1 MSNTPSTTDP
11 DSHFRII
18 LNDALER
25 FQKRT
30 GKDLTSH
37 PLLRDNPIA
46 RQSPKDFL
54 VLLQSEGLYSD
65 LGQRESSRGT
75 VTSTKWLDK
84 TVDTVNQVFQV
95 ISPGVSIVS

>member
-11 DSHFRII
+11 DSHFRTI

-25 FQKRT
+25 FKKRT

-54 VLLQSEGLYSD
+54 ALLQSEGLYSD

-75 VTSTKWLDK
+75 STKWLDK
-84 TVDTVNQVFQV
+84 TVDAVNQVFQV
-95 ISPGVSIVS
+95 IAPGVSIVS